1 MEMTAERRERIA
13 SIDKVIRKITWQGQK
28 QSLQTLSRPDIDLTM
43 PQMVT
48 LFAIRSAGTCR
59 MSELAELTNQSAGTL
74 TGIVDRL
81 IDDGLVQ
88 RVRDTEDR
96 RVVQVALTEAG
107 EERLQRVEQARV
119 DDMFWMLSRFSNE
132 QLHHLE
138 DLLNLLL
145 EGIYEWHSNNLGE
158 RATLHANNASNGNG
172 KHAVTHDEQPVLHN
186 VPAMA
191 RANGNALNGISNSS
205 NGNSNGNGSRIA
217 HTPNARSSANRH

>member
-1 MEMTAERRERIA
+1 METTAERRERIA

-43 PQMVT
+43 PQMIT

-107 EERLQRVEQARV
+107 EERLLCVEQARV
-119 DDMFWMLSRFSNE
+119 DDMLWMLSRFSDE
-132 QLHHLE
+132 QLHQLE

-145 EGIYEWHSNNLGE
+145 EGIFEWHNNNLGE
-158 RATLHANNASNGNG
+158 RAMLQASTSNG
-172 KHAVTHDEQPVLHN
+172 KHTTLHGEQPKLHN
-186 VPAMA
+186 VAAMA
-191 RANGNALNGISNSS
+191 RTNGNALNGISNGSS
-205 NGNSNGNGSRIA
+205 NGNSNGSRIA
-217 HTPNARSSANRH
+217 HTSNARSSANRH

>member
-1 MEMTAERRERIA
+1 
-13 SIDKVIRKITWQGQK
+13 
-28 QSLQTLSRPDIDLTM
+28 
-43 PQMVT
+43 
-48 LFAIRSAGTCR
+48 

-107 EERLQRVEQARV
+107 EERLLYVEQARV

-145 EGIYEWHSNNLGE
+145 EGIFEWHSNSLGE
-158 RATLHANNASNGNG
+158 RETLHASKGNG
-172 KHAVTHDEQPVLHN
+172 KHATTHEEQPKLHN

-191 RANGNALNGISNSS
+191 RTNGNALNGISNG
-205 NGNSNGNGSRIA
+205 NGNGNGNGSRIA